1 MGIKR
6 DSVNRV
12 RKLIRLPITVGSL
25 IAKGAVITL
34 VNVKECNIF
43 PNNMADPPVVKDP
56 MARFNQPD
64 GDGYGDAIFD
74 PNIWTPGDP
83 IFDPNTEDTP

>member
-1 MGIKR
+1 MAIRR

-12 RKLIRLPITVGSL
+12 RKLIRLPITVGRM

-34 VNVKECNIF
+34 VNVKERDIF
-43 PNNMADPPVVKDP
+43 PNSMADPPVVKDP
-56 MARFNQPD
+56 MAGFNQPD

-74 PNIWTPGDP
+74 PNIWTSGDP